1 MPTVHD
7 LCARI
12 QNGFRAQLRSISVPD
27 KKINLAICNAL
38 YREVLYSRSL
48 GVITGGSYKEF
59 VPNTPEN
66 ITMRQLWLELKYRQ
80 NEPVLRRMSC
90 VSKGSR
96 RIYINV
102 EELQRF
108 LAGQRVDFVSGLKV
122 GEVAIISTTLGVISV
137 HEAIACN
144 QGGEV
149 LCRIW

>member
-1 MPTVHD
+1 
-7 LCARI
+7 
-12 QNGFRAQLRSISVPD
+12 
-27 KKINLAICNAL
+27 
-38 YREVLYSRSL
+38 
-48 GVITGGSYKEF
+48 
-59 VPNTPEN
+59 
-66 ITMRQLWLELKYRQ
+66 MRRLWLELKYRQ
-80 NEPVLRRMSC
+80 NESVLRRMSC

-96 RIYINV
+96 RVYMNV

-108 LAGQRVDFVSGLKV
+108 LAGQRVDFVGGLKI

>member
-1 MPTVHD
+1 MPAVHD

-27 KKINLAICNAL
+27 KKMNLAICNAL
-38 YREVLYSRSL
+38 YREGFISSVMR
-48 GVITGGSYKEF
+48 GDHRGPDKEF

-66 ITMRQLWLELKYRQ
+66 IATRRLWLELKYRQ
-80 NEPVLRRMSC
+80 NEPVLKKMSC

-96 RIYINV
+96 RVYMNV

-108 LAGQRVDFVSGLKV
+108 LAGQRVDFVSGLKI
-122 GEVAIISTTLGVISV
+122 GEVGIISTTLGVISV

>member
-1 MPTVHD
+1 MPAVHD

-27 KKINLAICNAL
+27 KKMNLAICNAL
-38 YREVLYSRSL
+38 YREGFISSVTR
-48 GVITGGSYKEF
+48 GDHRGPDKEF

-66 ITMRQLWLELKYRQ
+66 IAMRRLWLELKYRQ
-80 NEPVLRRMSC
+80 NESVLRRMSC

-96 RIYINV
+96 RVYMNV

-108 LAGQRVDFVSGLKV
+108 LAGQRVDFVGGLKI